1 MSSRHD
7 LTLQQKIELINEL
20 ESKLTDVCINSK
32 TKRQTTLEDFFKQ
45 N

>member
-20 ESKLTDVCINSK
+20 ESKLADVYINSK
-32 TKRQTTLEDFFKQ
+32 AKRQATLEDFFKK